1 MNVIKTKHNVTI
13 ARKDWEK
20 FRMNPV
26 LSEAIEL
33 LEDISDLAAAKKV
46 HGKTLTI
53 SQYLK
58 KRGIQSSH

>member
-1 MNVIKTKHNVTI
+1 MNIIKTKRNVTI

-20 FRMNPV
+20 LRANPV
-26 LSEAIEL
+26 LTEAIEL
-33 LEDISDLAAAKKV
+33 FEDISDLAEAKKV
-46 HGKTLTI
+46 RGKTITI

>member
-1 MNVIKTKHNVTI
+1 MNIIKTKRNVTI

-20 FRMNPV
+20 LRANPV
-26 LSEAIEL
+26 LTEAIEL
-33 LEDISDLAAAKKV
+33 LEDISDLAEAKKV
-46 HGKTLTI
+46 RGKTITI